1 MPSFIP
7 IYDRTKVMPGLAQMY
22 LAPYSAS
29 SPAALPAE
37 TVALGGTWP
46 STPQVWTP
54 IGATEEGVT
63 LAVRRNTQDQMIEE
77 QITPVGVETTDADFR
92 FEVSLSEDTLE
103 TMRVAYGGG
112 TITTTAAASG
122 QIGKKVLVISTD
134 LTHFALG
141 FECKNPE
148 GFFRRILVPDIVSVA
163 DVSTSFRRAAGPRRY
178 RVAFRSLVKPED
190 VTIVNKTADAL
201 P

>member
-7 IYDRTKVMPGLAQMY
+7 TYDRTKVMPGLAAIY
-22 LAPYSAS
+22 LAPFSAAT
-29 SPAALPAE
+29 PAVLPAD

-46 STPQVWTP
+46 STPQLWVP

-63 LAVRRNTQDQMIEE
+63 MAFRRNTQDIMVEE
-77 QITPVGVETTDADFR
+77 QITPVSVETSDADLR

-103 TMRVAYGGG
+103 VLRIAFGGG
-112 TITTTAAASG
+112 VVTTVAASSG
-122 QIGKKVLVISTD
+122 IIGKKTLALSTD
-134 LTHFALG
+134 LDHMALG

-148 GFFRRILVPDIVSVA
+148 GFFRRMLIPEIVSIA
-163 DVSTSFRRAAGPRRY
+163 DISTPFRRANNARRY
-178 RVAFRSLVKPED
+178 RAHFRALVPPES
-190 VTIVNKTADAL
+190 VTIINKTANAL